1 MACHR
6 AGLDGAR
13 AVGGVA
19 AVGGPSEPG
28 DHDRIVSG
36 LYRTGDLRP
45 QPLAALVRRGRAL
58 LAPDADTGRDFP
70 GWRSGVACLG
80 RALRAGQIVA

>member
-1 MACHR
+1 MARHR
-6 AGLDGAR
+6 ARLDGAR

-28 DHDRIVSG
+28 DNDRIVSG
-36 LYRTGDLRP
+36 LYRAGDLRP
-45 QPLAALVRRGRAL
+45 QPLAALARRGWAM
-58 LAPDADTGRDFP
+58 LAPDADKGRDFS

-80 RALRAGQIVA
+80 RALLGGQIVA